1 MKLYIDTTDKN
12 HTKVKA
18 HGLNPYEIGLCIG
31 TVLDAFAK
39 ENGKD
44 AEALKA
50 KVATKIVVGLLNS
63 NSDTSKKDCTDGV
76 KDQKKDFG
84 EWG

>member
-1 MKLYIDTTDKN
+1 MKLDF
-12 HTKVKA
+12 VF
-18 HGLNPYEIGLCIG
+18 CIG

-76 KDQKKDFG
+76 KDQEKDFG
-84 EWG
+84 EWGVNHEYVKTAA